1 MRSLRHS
8 TASTRHVHLLVIP
21 RSAATRDLHLLAR
34 RRDVQIPRYARDD
47 MESPRSSVFGPRSS
61 VLTLLVLTILI
72 PATLRAQDGKVVY
85 DKWCAGCHGD
95 TGPGDGFGAK
105 TMLPHPRDFTKAVYK
120 IRTTASGEIPT
131 DDDLRHVIEVGMPG
145 TAMPEWKS
153 RLSGA
158 EITAVIQYLKSFSP
172 NSFKG
177 TAAKAIAIG
186 KAPSGSGVRSGRE
199 ESCRTSCSSRTFD
212 LKYASFGSVPD
223 CAWPF
228 TNSSERIQLR
238 KSGRLF
244 QIVNTT

>member
-8 TASTRHVHLLVIP
+8 TASTRTNPSSLALLGAGADERGRTLCHPEGAQRPKDLLLIGYQQIL
-21 RSAATRDLHLLAR
+21 RFAQDDNCQRLSAFRPC
-34 RRDVQIPRYARDD
+34 V
-47 MESPRSSVFGPRSS
+47 S
-61 VLTLLVLTILI
+61 VLTLLVLTVLI
-72 PATLRAQDGKVVY
+72 SATLRAQDGKVVY
-85 DKWCAGCHGD
+85 D
-95 TGPGDGFGAK
+95 
-105 TMLPHPRDFTKAVYK
+105 PHPRDFTKAVYK

-186 KAPSGSGVRSGRE
+186 KAPSGSGVDEGKAVFQKLECYKCHGAAGRADGKSAPTLKDDYGNPIRPADLTE
-199 ESCRTSCSSRTFD
+199 NWKFRGGSSVSD
-212 LKYASFGSVPD
+212 
-223 CAWPF
+223 
-228 TNSSERIQLR
+228 I
-238 KSGRLF
+238 
-244 QIVNTT
+244 